1 MTVEHFIKENRGT
14 IVDVRTRE
22 EFMGGHVATSINI
35 PLNEIPERLEEIKAL
50 ASPLILCCASGGRS
64 GQAEY
69 YLSQQGVECLNGGS
83 WLNVNFYQSLQ
94 NKID

>member
-1 MTVEHFIKENRGT
+1 MTVEHFIKEKRGT

-35 PLNEIPERLEEIKAL
+35 PLNEIPERLEEIKTL
-50 ASPLILCCASGGRS
+50 ASPLILCCASVGRS

-69 YLSQQGVECLNGGS
+69 YLSQQGIECLNGGS

>member
-1 MTVEHFIKENRGT
+1 MTLEHFIKENRGT

-35 PLNEIPERLEEIKAL
+35 PLNEIPERLEEIKTL
-50 ASPLILCCASGGRS
+50 ATPLILCCASGGRS
-64 GQAEY
+64 GQAES
-69 YLSQQGVECLNGGS
+69 YLSQQGIECLNGGS

>member
-1 MTVEHFIKENRGT
+1 MSLEHFIKENRGT

-22 EFMGGHVATSINI
+22 EFMGGHVVTSINI
-35 PLNEIPERLEEIKAL
+35 PLNEIPERMEEIKSL
-50 ASPLILCCASGGRS
+50 ATPLILCCASGGRS
-64 GQAEY
+64 GQAEHF
-69 YLSQQGVECLNGGS
+69 LLQHGIDCTNGGS

>member
-1 MTVEHFIKENRGT
+1 MTIEHFIKENHGT

-22 EFMGGHVATSINI
+22 EFMGGHVANSINI
-35 PLNEIPERLEEIKAL
+35 PLNEIEERLEEIK
-50 ASPLILCCASGGRS
+50 SFPTPLILCCASGGRS

-69 YLSQQGVECLNGGS
+69 YLSQQGIECLNGGS

>member
-1 MTVEHFIKENRGT
+1 MTLENIIREQKCT

-22 EFMGGHVATSINI
+22 EFIGGHVATSVNI
-35 PLNEIPERLEEIKAL
+35 PLNEIQERLEEIKAL
-50 ASPLILCCASGGRS
+50 TSPLILCCASGGRS

-69 YLSQQGVECLNGGS
+69 YLSQQGIECLNGGS

>member
-1 MTVEHFIKENRGT
+1 MTVEHSIKEKRGT

-35 PLNEIPERLEEIKAL
+35 PLNEIPERMEEIKSL

-69 YLSQQGVECLNGGS
+69 YLSQQGIECLNGGS
-83 WLNVNFYQSLQ
+83 WLNVNFHQSLQ

>member
-1 MTVEHFIKENRGT
+1 MTVEHFIKEKRGT

-22 EFMGGHVATSINI
+22 EFTGGHVATSINI
-35 PLNEIPERLEEIKAL
+35 PLNEIPERLEEIKTL
-50 ASPLILCCASGGRS
+50 ATPLILCCASGGRS

-69 YLSQQGVECLNGGS
+69 YLSQQGIECLNGGS

>member
-22 EFMGGHVATSINI
+22 EFIGGHVATSINI
-35 PLNEIPERLEEIKAL
+35 PINEIPERMEEIKSL
-50 ASPLILCCASGGRS
+50 ATPLILCCASGGRS
-64 GQAEY
+64 GQAEH
-69 YLSQQGVECLNGGS
+69 YLSQQGIECLNGGS

>member
-1 MTVEHFIKENRGT
+1 MTLEHFIKENHGT

-35 PLNEIPERLEEIKAL
+35 PLNEIPERLEEIKTL
-50 ASPLILCCASGGRS
+50 ATPLILCCASGGRS
-64 GQAEY
+64 GQAES
-69 YLSQQGVECLNGGS
+69 YLSQQGIECLNGGS